1 MPDVPSS
8 ADPQQSSSAPPID
21 DLMLAMDVVDTLRHN
36 QDLVARELD
45 DTRREAAL
53 IDRLREIYRSQG
65 IAVSDIVLQEG
76 VQALKERRFAYSSPQ
91 AGWRTSLAHLWVS
104 RRRFGK
110 VLLAAAAAA
119 AVAWAAYRFGMAG
132 PERRRAAAL
141 RIELGD
147 VSADMF
153 GQMRLGNSGI
163 RQQPGGRKSPRWTE
177 HGLLDAH
184 PKWAGS
190 QVRPL

>member
-1 MPDVPSS
+1 MPDLPSS
-8 ADPQQSSSAPPID
+8 SDPQQASSAPPID

-45 DTRREAAL
+45 ETRHEAAL

-76 VQALKERRFAYSSPQ
+76 VQALKERRFAYSPPQ
-91 AGWRTSLAHLWVS
+91 PGWRTSLAHLWVS

-110 VLLAAAAAA
+110 ALLAAAAAA
-119 AVAWAAYRFGMAG
+119 AVAWAVYRFGMVG
-132 PERRRAAAL
+132 PERRRAEAQ
-141 RIELGD
+141 RIELTD
-147 VSADMF
+147 VSADVF
-153 GQMRLGNSGI
+153 GQVRHGKSGI
-163 RQQPGGRKSPRWTE
+163 WQQPGGPKTPRWTE
-177 HGLLDAH
+177 RRLLDAH
-184 PKWAGS
+184 PKWANS